1 MSLPAHCEPPWLLP
15 PRLLITADQA
25 ASWNW
30 ESNILSGK
38 SKFWDQIDRQIKIF
52 HYFCQI
58 EISGIFYTDRTI
70 HYRVRPNW
78 IFWEPNT
85 FIEAILD
92 TLHNTTRMFV
102 LLFKCYT
109 RERWKDE
116 NIFLLVAGVRR
127 CGERYRTDTELHMWP
142 GGWRLSWCGL
152 HTPAVWVRAWTKCT
166 LHQLQKQYLVH
177 ALDREDKKE
186 GLLQLVT
193 EEFNEYLFQI
203 QSRVMCVWYLWKY
216 PYCCAIVSVQCA
228 VVSTAFSADTV
239 TRPPIA
245 HTADTVRA
253 WAGEVTP
260 PGQQQRSSRDW
271 QLHPST
277 KMTIWHLQR

>member
-1 MSLPAHCEPPWLLP
+1 M
-15 PRLLITADQA
+15 
-25 ASWNW
+25 W
-30 ESNILSGK
+30 EGAGRGTEQTLRCTCG
-38 SKFWDQIDRQIKIF
+38 Q
-52 HYFCQI
+52 
-58 EISGIFYTDRTI
+58 
-70 HYRVRPNW
+70 
-78 IFWEPNT
+78 
-85 FIEAILD
+85 EA
-92 TLHNTTRMFV
+92 
-102 LLFKCYT
+102 
-109 RERWKDE
+109 
-116 NIFLLVAGVRR
+116 
-127 CGERYRTDTELHMWP
+127 
-142 GGWRLSWCGL
+142 GGCRWCGL

-245 HTADTVRA
+245 HTADTGLSLSRWGHATWPAAAAAEIDNYIPPLRWWPFDTCRDSIRVGDTGQNRGTFLVSMWVLYSVSDSPEFA
-253 WAGEVTP
+253 TWPSQSACIKWAVLHLDNEEGVTSHGRLSLESP
-260 PGQQQRSSRDW
+260 HLHCICSAACAICWGTSVCL
-271 QLHPST
+271 QL
-277 KMTIWHLQR
+277 IAAIDQDGNCHLCHAVFADLKL

>member
-1 MSLPAHCEPPWLLP
+1 
-15 PRLLITADQA
+15 
-25 ASWNW
+25 
-30 ESNILSGK
+30 
-38 SKFWDQIDRQIKIF
+38 
-52 HYFCQI
+52 
-58 EISGIFYTDRTI
+58 
-70 HYRVRPNW
+70 
-78 IFWEPNT
+78 
-85 FIEAILD
+85 
-92 TLHNTTRMFV
+92 MFV

-116 NIFLLVAGVRR
+116 NIFLLVAGVGVRR
-127 CGERYRTDTELHMWP
+127 CGERYRTDTEVHMWP
-142 GGWRLSWCGL
+142 GGWRLRWCGL

-216 PYCCAIVSVQCA
+216 PYCCAIVSVQCV

-245 HTADTVRA
+245 HTADTGLSRWGHATCPTAAAAEIDNYISPLRWPFDTCRDSRVGDSGQIRGILFGGHGGIVFSVWFSGVCNLTFTICLYQVSSVA
-253 WAGEVTP
+253 PGQWGRGGSNEAQQTVTP
-260 PGQQQRSSRDW
+260 TW
-271 QLHPST
+271 VTTST
-277 KMTIWHLQR
+277 LLLQ